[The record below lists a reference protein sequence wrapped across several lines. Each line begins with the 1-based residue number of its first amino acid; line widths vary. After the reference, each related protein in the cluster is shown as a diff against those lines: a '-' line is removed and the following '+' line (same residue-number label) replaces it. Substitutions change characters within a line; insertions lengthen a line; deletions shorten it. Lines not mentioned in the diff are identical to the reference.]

1 LIEIR
6 KDMTFHEH
14 VRASFEA
21 LTLDGT
27 STFRFIQIDRE
38 DGFDGHWHYHPEYEL
53 KWVREGVGQR
63 MVGDHVESFGKDDF
77 VLVGSNLPHCWRTAP
92 EFNGSSQAS
101 LLQFPPDCLGTNPET
116 KKIHDLLDQ
125 SRLGLRFDLSEKRNK
140 ERMGQAFE
148 QLETTEQGS
157 CSSYTSWIELL
168 GLLTEVPKQTLASQ
182 GYNLKEPVDD
192 RLARVIDY
200 VFEKVETQI
209 TPSLFDESSELVSMT
224 PAAFSR
230 FFKRHTGRTFS
241 RFVNEAKIARACRCL
256 VDSEETVL
264 AISLECGFGS
274 LSHFN
279 RIFMDCK
286 GCSPG
291 RWRSQFKAA

>member
-1 LIEIR
+1 
-6 KDMTFHEH
+6 MTFYDNM
-14 VRASFEA
+14 RASFEA
-21 LTLDGT
+21 LTLDGA
-27 STFRFIQIDRE
+27 SSFRFIQIDRG

-63 MVGDHVESFGKDDF
+63 MVGDHVESFGRDDL

-92 EFNGSSQAS
+92 EFTGSSRAS
-101 LLQFPPDCLGTNPET
+101 LLHFPPDCLGTNPET
-116 KKIHDLLDQ
+116 KKIRELLDH
-125 SRLGLRFDLSEKRNK
+125 SRLGLRFDLSAKRNK
-140 ERMGQAFE
+140 ERVGEAFD
-148 QLETTEQGS
+148 QMETAKQGS
-157 CSSYTSWIELL
+157 WSSYTYWINLL
-168 GLLTEVPKQTLASQ
+168 GLLTELPCQVLASQ
-182 GYNLKEPVDD
+182 SYNLKEPVDD

-209 TPSLFDESSELVSMT
+209 TPTLFDESSELVSMT

-230 FFKRHTGRTFS
+230 FFKRYTGRTFS

-256 VDSEETVL
+256 VESEETVL
-264 AISLECGFGS
+264 SVSLECGFGS

-279 RIFMDCK
+279 RIFMEQK

-291 RWRSQFKAA
+291 KWRSQFKAA

>member
-1 LIEIR
+1 
-6 KDMTFHEH
+6 M
-14 VRASFEA
+14 
-21 LTLDGT
+21 
-27 STFRFIQIDRE
+27 
-38 DGFDGHWHYHPEYEL
+38 
-53 KWVREGVGQR
+53 
-63 MVGDHVESFGKDDF
+63 
-77 VLVGSNLPHCWRTAP
+77 
-92 EFNGSSQAS
+92 
-101 LLQFPPDCLGTNPET
+101 
-116 KKIHDLLDQ
+116 DQ
-125 SRLGLRFDLSEKRNK
+125 SRLGLRFDLSNKGNK
-140 ERMGQAFE
+140 ERVGEAFE
-148 QLETTEQGS
+148 KLETTEQGS
-157 CSSYTSWIELL
+157 WSSYTSWIELL
-168 GLLTEVPKQTLASQ
+168 GLLTEVPSQTLASQ

-279 RIFMDCK
+279 RIFMENK

>member
-1 LIEIR
+1 
-6 KDMTFHEH
+6 
-14 VRASFEA
+14 
-21 LTLDGT
+21 
-27 STFRFIQIDRE
+27 
-38 DGFDGHWHYHPEYEL
+38 
-53 KWVREGVGQR
+53 
-63 MVGDHVESFGKDDF
+63 MVGDHVESFRRDDL

-92 EFNGSSQAS
+92 EFTGSSQAS

-116 KKIHDLLDQ
+116 KKIRDLLDQ
-125 SRLGLRFDLSEKRNK
+125 SRLGLRFDLSNKGNK
-140 ERMGQAFE
+140 ERLEEAFD
-148 QLETTEQGS
+148 QMETTKQGS
-157 CSSYTSWIELL
+157 WTSYINWINLL
-168 GLLTEVPKQTLASQ
+168 GLLTELPCQVLASQ
-182 GYNLKEPVDD
+182 SYNLKEPVDD

-209 TPSLFDESSELVSMT
+209 DPALFDESSNLVSMT

-256 VDSEETVL
+256 VESEETIL
-264 AISLECGFGS
+264 TISLECGFGS

-279 RIFMDCK
+279 RIFMEYK

-291 RWRSQFKAA
+291 RWRAQFKAV